1 MFFKVREL
9 IANSDGFKHKLSD
22 STVQAFHRFTI
33 LDPYIRKLQIGAK
46 ENTESRTV
54 PAG

>member
-9 IANSDGFKHKLSD
+9 IANSDGFKHKLSE
-22 STVQAFHRFTI
+22 SVQAFHCFTI